1 MRRDNYPHQND
12 LVFMTEPTL
21 HHVACDDAQGGHRM
35 AYWQW
40 GDARSARVVVCVHGL
55 TRQGRDFDALA
66 QAIVAR
72 AGGNVRVV
80 CPDVVGRGRSDWL
93 RDPAFYQVPVYAA
106 DMMALIAQLHRE
118 QAIDTLDYVGT
129 SMGGLIGFVLAGHKE
144 LPLARPIRRFVAN
157 DVGPTIEPA
166 AVQRIGAYVGKSGQF
181 ESVQAAADAMWA
193 LSATFGPHTPAQ
205 WLALSQHMVVPVSQR
220 TADGS
225 AKVDAAGD
233 AGNAG
238 NAGNGAEGAW
248 VLHYD
253 PAIGVAL
260 RAITPEAAAQGG
272 AIMWSLY
279 DAIEARTLVTRG
291 AESDLLSRDTA
302 LAMTQRGPHAA
313 LVEFD
318 GVGHAPTFV
327 DPAQIA
333 AVTDFLF
340 D

>member
-1 MRRDNYPHQND
+1 MRRDNYPHQD
-12 LVFMTEPTL
+12 TFVSMTEPTL

-40 GDARSARVVVCVHGL
+40 GDAGSEHVVVCVHGL
-55 TRQGRDFDALA
+55 TRQGRDFDLLA
-66 QAIVAR
+66 QSIVER
-72 AGGNVRVV
+72 AGGDVRVV

-93 RDPAFYQVPVYAA
+93 RDPSLYQVPVYAA
-106 DMMALIAQLHRE
+106 DMVALIARLHRE
-118 QAIDTLDYVGT
+118 QPIGTLDYIGT

-157 DVGPTIEPA
+157 DVGPTIEPVA
-166 AVQRIGAYVGKSGQF
+166 LQRIGAYVGKSGSY

-193 LSATFGPHTPAQ
+193 LSTTFGPHTPQQ
-205 WLALSQHMVVPVSQR
+205 WLALSQHMVVPASQR
-220 TADGS
+220 TSDGS
-225 AKVDAAGD
+225 AKVEAQDDEPG
-233 AGNAG
+233 
-238 NAGNGAEGAW
+238 EGGRW
-248 VLHYD
+248 LLHYD

-279 DAIEARTLVTRG
+279 DAIEARTLLTRG

-302 LAMTQRGPHAA
+302 VAMTQRGPHAT
-313 LVEFD
+313 LVEFE

-333 AVTDFLF
+333 VVTRFLF

>member
-12 LVFMTEPTL
+12 IVFMTEPTL
-21 HHVACDDAQGGHRM
+21 HYVACDDAQGGHRM

-40 GDARSARVVVCVHGL
+40 GDARSAHAVVCVHGL

-106 DMMALIAQLHRE
+106 DMVALVAQLHRE
-118 QAIDTLDYVGT
+118 QPVETLDYVGT
-129 SMGGLIGFVLAGHKE
+129 SMGGLIGFVLAGHKD
-144 LPLARPIRRFVAN
+144 LPLARPIRRFVVN
-157 DVGPTIEPA
+157 DVGPTIEPT
-166 AVQRIGAYVGKSGQF
+166 AVQRIGAYVGQGGQYP
-181 ESVQAAADAMWA
+181 SVQAAADAMWA
-193 LSATFGPHTPAQ
+193 LSTTFGPHTPAQ
-205 WLALSQHMVVPVSQR
+205 WLALSRHMMVPASQR
-220 TADGS
+220 SADGS
-225 AKVDAAGD
+225 AKVEAD
-233 AGNAG
+233 AGG
-238 NAGNGAEGAW
+238 EGNGPW

-279 DAIEARTLVTRG
+279 DAIEARTLLTRG
-291 AESDLLSRDTA
+291 AVSDLLSRETA
-302 LAMTQRGPHAA
+302 LAMTQRGPRAA

>member
-1 MRRDNYPHQND
+1 MRRDHYPHQND

-40 GDARSARVVVCVHGL
+40 GDARSAHVVVCVHGL

-72 AGGNVRVV
+72 AGGKVRVV

-93 RDPAFYQVPVYAA
+93 RDPNFYQVPVYAA
-106 DMMALIAQLHRE
+106 DMVALVAQLHRE

-166 AVQRIGAYVGKSGQF
+166 AVQRIGAYVGKSGSYA
-181 ESVQAAADAMWA
+181 SVQAAADAMWA
-193 LSATFGPHTPAQ
+193 LSTTFGPHTPAQ
-205 WLALSQHMVVPVSQR
+205 WLALSQHMVVPASQR
-220 TADGS
+220 NAEGS
-225 AKVDAAGD
+225 AKVDAAAVTDD
-233 AGNAG
+233 AA
-238 NAGNGAEGAW
+238 GAW
-248 VLHYD
+248 LLHYD

-291 AESDLLSRDTA
+291 AVSDLLSRETA

-313 LVEFD
+313 LVEFE

-333 AVTDFLF
+333 AVTGFLF

>member
-1 MRRDNYPHQND
+1 MRRDNYPHQD
-12 LVFMTEPTL
+12 DFVFMTEPTL
-21 HHVACDDAQGGHRM
+21 HYVACDDAQGGHRM

-40 GDARSARVVVCVHGL
+40 GDARSTHVVICVHGL
-55 TRQGRDFDALA
+55 TRQGRDFDLLA

-72 AGGNVRVV
+72 AKGNVRVV

-106 DMMALIAQLHRE
+106 DMVALIAQLHRE
-118 QAIDTLDYVGT
+118 QEIDTLDYLGT

-144 LPLARPIRRFVAN
+144 LPLARPIRRFIAN

-166 AVQRIGAYVGKSGQF
+166 AVQRIGAYVGKNGSY

-193 LSATFGPHTPAQ
+193 LSTTFGPHTPAQ
-205 WLALSQHMVVPVSQR
+205 WLALSQHMVVPASQR

-225 AKVDAAGD
+225 AKVEAGSD
-233 AGNAG
+233 D
-238 NAGNGAEGAW
+238 EGSW
-248 VLHYD
+248 LLHYD

-279 DAIEARTLVTRG
+279 DAIEARTLITRG
-291 AESDLLSRDTA
+291 AVSDLLSCETA
-302 LAMTQRGPHAA
+302 LAMTQRGPRAK
-313 LVEFD
+313 LVEFE

>member
-1 MRRDNYPHQND
+1 MRRTHYPHQD
-12 LVFMTEPTL
+12 PTVFMTEPTL
-21 HHVACDDAQGGHRM
+21 HYVACDDAQGGHRM

-40 GDARSARVVVCVHGL
+40 GDARSAHVVICVHGL
-55 TRQGRDFDALA
+55 TRQGRDFDMLA

-72 AGGNVRVV
+72 AGGNVRVI

-106 DMMALIAQLHRE
+106 DMVALIAQLQRE
-118 QAIDTLDYVGT
+118 QAIDTLDYLGT

-144 LPLARPIRRFVAN
+144 LPLARPIRRFIAN

-166 AVQRIGAYVGKSGQF
+166 AVQRIGAYVGQSGRF
-181 ESVQAAADAMWA
+181 ASVQAAADAMWA
-193 LSATFGPHTPAQ
+193 LSTTFGPHTPAQ
-205 WLALSQHMVVPVSQR
+205 WLALSQHMVVPASQR
-220 TADGS
+220 TADGA
-225 AKVDAAGD
+225 AKVDAGEDKAS
-233 AGNAG
+233 
-238 NAGNGAEGAW
+238 ESW

-272 AIMWSLY
+272 AIMWGLY
-279 DAIEARTLVTRG
+279 DAIDARTLLLRG
-291 AESDLLSRDTA
+291 AVSDLLSRETA
-302 LAMTQRGPHAA
+302 LAMTQRGPHAK

-318 GVGHAPTFV
+318 GVGHAPTLV

-333 AVTDFLF
+333 VVTDFLF

>member
-12 LVFMTEPTL
+12 FVFMTEPTL
-21 HHVACDDAQGGHRM
+21 HYVACDDAQGGHRM

-40 GDARSARVVVCVHGL
+40 GDARSAHVVVCVHGL

-72 AGGNVRVV
+72 AGGAVRVV

-106 DMMALIAQLHRE
+106 DMLALVAQLHRE
-118 QAIDTLDYVGT
+118 QPIDALDYVGT

-166 AVQRIGAYVGKSGQF
+166 AVQRIGAYVGQAGQF
-181 ESVQAAADAMWA
+181 ASVQAASDAMWA
-193 LSATFGPHTPAQ
+193 LSTTFGPHTPQQ
-205 WLALSQHMVVPVSQR
+205 WLSLSQHMVVPASQR

-225 AKVDAAGD
+225 AKVDAD
-233 AGNAG
+233 I
-238 NAGNGAEGAW
+238 ESDGAW

-279 DAIEARTLVTRG
+279 DAIEARTLLTRG
-291 AESDLLSRDTA
+291 AVSDLLSRDTA
-302 LAMTQRGPHAA
+302 LAMTQRGPRAQ

>member
-1 MRRDNYPHQND
+1 MRRDNYQHQNKI
-12 LVFMTEPTL
+12 VSMTEPTL
-21 HHVACDDAQGGHRM
+21 HHMACDDAQGGHRM

-40 GDARSARVVVCVHGL
+40 GDARSAHVVVCVHGL
-55 TRQGRDFDALA
+55 TRQGRDFDLLA
-66 QAIVAR
+66 QAIVER
-72 AGGNVRVV
+72 AGGDVRVV

-93 RDPAFYQVPVYAA
+93 RDPSLYQVPVYAA
-106 DMMALIAQLHRE
+106 DMVALIAQLRRE
-118 QAIDTLDYVGT
+118 QPIDTLDYLGT

-157 DVGPTIEPA
+157 DVGPTIEPVA
-166 AVQRIGAYVGKSGQF
+166 LQRIGAYVGRNGSF

-193 LSATFGPHTPAQ
+193 LSTTFGPHTPAQ
-205 WLALSQHMVVPVSQR
+205 WLALSRHMVVPASQR

-225 AKVDAAGD
+225 AKVEASGGEDGR
-233 AGNAG
+233 
-238 NAGNGAEGAW
+238 W
-248 VLHYD
+248 LLHYD

-279 DAIEARTLVTRG
+279 DAITARTLLTRG
-291 AESDLLSRDTA
+291 AESDLLSRETA
-302 LAMTQRGPHAA
+302 LAMTQRGPHAT
-313 LVEFD
+313 LVEFQ

-333 AVTDFLF
+333 AVTNFLF
-340 D
+340 DRSSD

>member
-1 MRRDNYPHQND
+1 
-12 LVFMTEPTL
+12 MTEPTL
-21 HHVACDDAQGGHRM
+21 HYVACDDAQGGHRM

-40 GDARSARVVVCVHGL
+40 GDARNAHVVICVHGL
-55 TRQGRDFDALA
+55 TRQGRDFDLLA

-72 AGGNVRVV
+72 AKGNVRVV

-106 DMMALIAQLHRE
+106 DMVALIAQLHRE
-118 QAIDTLDYVGT
+118 QAIDTLDYLGT

-144 LPLARPIRRFVAN
+144 LPLARPIRRFIAN

-166 AVQRIGAYVGKSGQF
+166 AVQRIGAYVGKNGSY

-193 LSATFGPHTPAQ
+193 LSTTFGPHTPAQ
-205 WLALSQHMVVPVSQR
+205 WLALSQHMVVPASQR

-225 AKVDAAGD
+225 AKVEAGSD
-233 AGNAG
+233 D
-238 NAGNGAEGAW
+238 EGSW
-248 VLHYD
+248 LLHYD

-279 DAIEARTLVTRG
+279 DAIEARTLITRG
-291 AESDLLSRDTA
+291 AVSDLLSRETA
-302 LAMTQRGPHAA
+302 LAMTQRGPRAK
-313 LVEFD
+313 LVEFE

>member
-1 MRRDNYPHQND
+1 MRRDNYPHQD
-12 LVFMTEPTL
+12 DFVFMTEPTL
-21 HHVACDDAQGGHRM
+21 HYVACDDAQGGHRM

-40 GDARSARVVVCVHGL
+40 GDARSTHVVICVHGL
-55 TRQGRDFDALA
+55 TRQGRDFDLLA

-72 AGGNVRVV
+72 AKGNVRVV

-106 DMMALIAQLHRE
+106 DMVALIAQLHRE
-118 QAIDTLDYVGT
+118 QAIDTLDYLGT

-144 LPLARPIRRFVAN
+144 LPLARPIRRFIAN

-166 AVQRIGAYVGKSGQF
+166 AVQRIGAYVGKNGSY

-193 LSATFGPHTPAQ
+193 LSTTFGPHTPAQ
-205 WLALSQHMVVPVSQR
+205 WLALSQHMVVPASQR

-225 AKVDAAGD
+225 AKVEAGSD
-233 AGNAG
+233 D
-238 NAGNGAEGAW
+238 EGSW
-248 VLHYD
+248 LLHYD

-279 DAIEARTLVTRG
+279 DAIEARTLITRG
-291 AESDLLSRDTA
+291 AVSDLLSRETA
-302 LAMTQRGPHAA
+302 LAMTQRGPRAK
-313 LVEFD
+313 LVEFE

>member
-1 MRRDNYPHQND
+1 MRRTHYPHQNAPF
-12 LVFMTEPTL
+12 FMTEPTL
-21 HHVACDDAQGGHRM
+21 HYVACDDAQGGHRM

-40 GDARSARVVVCVHGL
+40 GDALSARVVVCVHGL

-66 QAIVAR
+66 QAIVVR

-106 DMMALIAQLHRE
+106 DMVALIAQLQRE
-118 QAIDTLDYVGT
+118 QPIDTLDYIGT

-144 LPLARPIRRFVAN
+144 LALARPVRRFVAN

-166 AVQRIGAYVGKSGQF
+166 AVQRIGAYVGKSGQYA
-181 ESVQAAADAMWA
+181 SVQAAADAMWA
-193 LSATFGPHTPAQ
+193 LSTTFGPHTPAQ
-205 WLALSQHMVVPVSQR
+205 WLSLSQHMVVPASQR

-225 AKVDAAGD
+225 AKVDDAGD
-233 AGNAG
+233 DSA
-238 NAGNGAEGAW
+238 GAW
-248 VLHYD
+248 LLHYD

-291 AESDLLSRDTA
+291 AVSDLLSRDTA

-313 LVEFD
+313 LVEFE